1 MLLMSKVQVFIE
13 ADEDRDNVYLMD
25 IILPEVLIT
34 PLKRQITHHNGT
46 IIKNCNSIERIGT
59 METIYQYKLSGRVMQ
74 VMLYDRIEPENDE
87 RHLCNWKM
95 PEKTSI

>member
-59 METIYQYKLSGRVMQ
+59 MMSYLPVQAKWEGHASHAVR
-74 VMLYDRIEPENDE
+74 
-87 RHLCNWKM
+87 
-95 PEKTSI
+95 